1 MKWTWITRP
10 ISLVLSPIKNWL
22 REYQRRKYCAHLEYA
37 ITRLSNPHHDD
48 LDSRDRRYKVEAVK
62 WLHAYYLGDSDF
74 VADGPPELKLKK
86 ILSKPTRDVTLRD
99 HVYTKVFYY
108 WKEHRR
114 VEGF

>member
-1 MKWTWITRP
+1 MRWTWIKEP
-10 ISLVLSPIKNWL
+10 IGIIFGPAKKWL
-22 REYQRRKYCAHLEYA
+22 REWQRNKYISRLEYA
-37 ITRLSNPHHDD
+37 IERLKFPHHDD
-48 LDSRDRRYKVEAVK
+48 LDIRDRRYKIEAVE

-99 HVYTKVFYY
+99 HVYTKVFYH
-108 WKEHRR
+108 WKECRR